1 MASLGGRPAGAA
13 TNEDKAGGRSPESG
27 IVPGR
32 GLSAETAARAAEL
45 VALYPQARSAL
56 VPICHLAQ
64 AADGWLTPE
73 SLVDIAEMVGV
84 TPAEVLGTASFYDM
98 LHTEPVGRY
107 LVGICTNVACL
118 LTGGEELLAHAEER
132 LGVRAGGTSAD
143 GAFTLEE
150 LECVALC
157 ERAPCA
163 TINWRF
169 FGPLTNDAFDKLV
182 DDVAGG
188 RLDEEIPPHGTLNR
202 VRREG
207 GLAVTREKILAER
220 ARQDHSRADRKAAAE
235 AVAAAR
241 AQWEKDHEGAGGPG
255 QVKETGVPPQGAQ
268 GQGAQGQGG
277 APK

>member
-1 MASLGGRPAGAA
+1 MPSPGGRPTGGTAGDA
-13 TNEDKAGGRSPESG
+13 R
-27 IVPGR
+27 VV
-32 GLSAETAARAAEL
+32 GLSTETAARAAEL

-73 SLVDIAEMVGV
+73 SLVDIAEIVGV

-118 LTGGEELLAHAEER
+118 LTGGEELMAHAAER
-132 LGVRAGGTSAD
+132 LGVRPGGTSAD
-143 GAFTLEE
+143 GIFTLEE
-150 LECVALC
+150 VECVALC

-163 TINWRF
+163 TVNWRF
-169 FGPLTNDAFDKLV
+169 FGPLTNDGLDTLL
-182 DDVAGG
+182 DDVAAGH
-188 RLDEEIPPHGTLNR
+188 LDEEIPPHGTLNR

-207 GLAVTREKILAER
+207 GLAVPRAKILAER

-241 AQWEKDHEGAGGPG
+241 ALWEGTHEGAGGPG
-255 QVKETGVPPQGAQ
+255 QINETGGP
-268 GQGAQGQGG
+268 GQPG
-277 APK
+277 APKPGGATGGAGK